1 MGLTASVPPPPP
13 PVRPGDV
20 VAGKYVVDREIA
32 AGGMGLVFSAKHVEL
47 DQAVALKFMRAELRG
62 QISPSRFTLEARA
75 TAKLR
80 SAHVARVFDVGVLDD
95 GTPFMVMELLE
106 GIDLEKLIEER
117 GRLSPDVA
125 AELVT
130 QACEAVAEAHDAG
143 IIHRDLKPANLFL
156 TKTPQGAPF
165 VKVLDFGISKATV
178 EAPTRATAAGQI
190 MGSPPYMSPETLK
203 SSRNANVQSDVWAL
217 GVILYELATG
227 RLPFDGEGVGDIALK
242 VHNEE
247 PVWPAILDPSI
258 PNEYDAIVRSCL
270 AKDASR
276 RYGSVIEL
284 RDALVAFSSSR
295 STGAM
300 TLSLRT
306 TAPRIVVVDEP
317 EPAPLTPR
325 TAEELKRARSSTT
338 IVPARQVSEPPR
350 RGTDRRVLAGAVAIG
365 AAIAI
370 AAVLLLSSRAPV
382 PPAAA
387 SAAEAPPG
395 VGVTGDRSS
404 GEDPRFPP
412 SAAEQATAPVV
423 TIASAPPV
431 ETSPAPNMPTSRR
444 PGKPAKRPPVS
455 PPPKETAE
463 GTSAPAASLTPPST
477 SVEPAA
483 APTTG
488 RGIRDRGF

>member
-95 GTPFMVMELLE
+95 GTPYMVMELLE
-106 GIDLEKLIEER
+106 GIDLERLIEER
-117 GRLSPDVA
+117 GRLPAEVA

-130 QACEAVAEAHDAG
+130 QACEAVAEAHGAG

-178 EAPTRATAAGQI
+178 EAPARATAAGQI

-227 RLPFDGEGVGDIALK
+227 RLPFEGEGVGDIALK
-242 VHNEE
+242 VHHEE
-247 PVWPAILDPSI
+247 PVWPASIDPAI
-258 PNEYDAIVRSCL
+258 PKEFDAIVRNCL
-270 AKDASR
+270 EKDASR
-276 RYGSVIEL
+276 RYQSVVEL
-284 RDALVAFSSSR
+284 RDALVGFASSR
-295 STGAM
+295 NTGAM

-306 TAPRIVVVDEP
+306 TSPRIVVVDEP
-317 EPAPLTPR
+317 ELAPLTPR
-325 TAEELKRARSSTT
+325 SVEEIRRARSSTT
-338 IVPARQVSEPPR
+338 VVPTLQPSDPPPR
-350 RGTDRRVLAGAVAIG
+350 RPNRQVLAGAFGVG
-365 AAIAI
+365 AAVAL
-370 AAVLLLSSRAPV
+370 AVVLVLSSRSAV

-387 SAAEAPPG
+387 SSVEPPRAVAAGEPPAPAPSPAQVGQPGTPDVAPTPSTAPPLAS
-395 VGVTGDRSS
+395 TLSQHKKA
-404 GEDPRFPP
+404 PRTPKRP
-412 SAAEQATAPVV
+412 AP
-423 TIASAPPV
+423 ASAPKDP
-431 ETSPAPNMPTSRR
+431 
-444 PGKPAKRPPVS
+444 
-455 PPPKETAE
+455 
-463 GTSAPAASLTPPST
+463 
-477 SVEPAA
+477 EPAA
-483 APTTG
+483 VATSTSTAQAVQPPAPSAG